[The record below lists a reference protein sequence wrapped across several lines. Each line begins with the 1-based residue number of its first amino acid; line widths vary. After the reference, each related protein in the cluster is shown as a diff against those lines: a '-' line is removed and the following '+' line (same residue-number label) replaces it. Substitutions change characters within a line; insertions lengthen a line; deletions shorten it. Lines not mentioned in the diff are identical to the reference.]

1 MALSDPKYYDLYEGL
16 KYKFL
21 FNNDI
26 NCIHILLNLYDLE
39 SNINN
44 IYPKYISIK
53 RLRKNIRKAL
63 RNRRGN
69 HLIAYNLG
77 ELIHEDINKL
87 ELLIYIEGYKSGYL
101 NKKYADNLENI
112 ALKYFKISDL
122 YNMKYLFHFDKSI
135 SEVDDFKTDIYKH
148 LLKEETSES
157 LLEETIE
164 KYAEDILK
172 PKVLNLNKYLDKQ
185 LSIEYQSKPPY
196 FKDEESLLTLNE
208 LKSVYKEVIKI
219 ITRNTNK
226 IYNDSYWNG
235 LNDRLIT
242 RYR

>member
-1 MALSDPKYYDLYEGL
+1 MALSDPKHYDLYEGL
-16 KYKFL
+16 KYNFL

-39 SNINN
+39 NNINN
-44 IYPKYISIK
+44 IFPKYISIK

-63 RNRRGN
+63 KNRRGN

-87 ELLIYIEGYKSGYL
+87 ELLIYLDGYKSGYL
-101 NKKYADNLENI
+101 NKNYTNTLENI
-112 ALKYFKISDL
+112 TLKYFSITDL
-122 YNMKYLFHFDKSI
+122 YDMKYLFHFDNSI
-135 SEVDDFKTDIYKH
+135 GEVADFKSDIYKH
-148 LLKEETSES
+148 LLQEETTQSI
-157 LLEETIE
+157 LEETIE
-164 KYAEDILK
+164 KYTENILK

-196 FKDEESLLTLNE
+196 FKDEESLLTLDE
-208 LKSVYKEVIKI
+208 LKSVYEEVRKI
-219 ITRNTNK
+219 ITRNVNK

-235 LNDRLIT
+235 LNDRLIM
-242 RYR
+242 RYK